1 MIIGVFAD
9 GQKPRRQIHRAPLK
23 LAAVRPLIQ
32 TIDSDRCAGHVP
44 VPLETPRLMN
54 DSRQTPVRPSSAPAS
69 APPEDSTA
77 RVERWLPRVM
87 LSAMLA
93 LILVLLVSMGS
104 YYIYRHEQAF
114 QARAADIEAQ
124 AYARL
129 EQSLQDEVSYLNKTL
144 NDHRATF
151 DTTLASQLAKHAQL
165 ALQAVN
171 RSYSKLHGETSPAQM
186 RFILTELLRPMGQ
199 PDDGIAPFIIEAD
212 GTVRLFALDPRQEGH
227 SLAKVVD
234 DAGQLLTERLSDTAT
249 LGDGHTRL
257 RWRGANPAADMTDI
271 YAQVSHFA
279 PFDWIIGVGVFH
291 HRAQSTVRRQALE
304 DLARYSPAENRTL
317 LLVDQNANIVA
328 SSAGATPVAS
338 TARTPAPDWV
348 RTIARAGRTGGK
360 TLYLDLPLPPGT
372 AAEPHLAF
380 VAGQD
385 PWGWTLA
392 AIARLDDV
400 AAIIASERRRMEA
413 SKRED
418 FMVTLLT
425 MLTATAIALLLSMV
439 FYRWIDRR
447 FRHYQQDIDA
457 RNRALKESA
466 RELRLSAQVFEASNE
481 AIAILDHRFRIV
493 SVNPALERISGY
505 HHADIVGRHCGELLI
520 GEQTGSD
527 LWRRT
532 ASRLRSARH
541 WAGEITLQRADGAE
555 YPGWIS
561 LGAIANDSG
570 RVTHFVVSIADISER
585 KRTEQRL
592 RQLAEYDALTGLPNR
607 ILLLDRLGGAIEQ
620 ARRHSTHLAVLFI
633 DLDRFKNINDSL
645 GHAVG
650 DGLLRQVAARLGAVV
665 RGSDTVSRLGGDE
678 FVVLLPELDTA
689 ARAGAVASKILK
701 ALATPYDVDGHEL
714 SITPSIGITV
724 FPEDGDNRD
733 LLLKNA
739 DAAMYH
745 AKENGRNSYQFFTE
759 DLNDRAQTRLAL
771 ENELRRALS
780 RHEFSLHFQPQFDLA
795 SGRLVGA
802 EALLRWQHPERG
814 MVPPDQFIPIAEE
827 TGLIIPLG
835 TWILRQA
842 CAIAQQWRA
851 EGLGDLCIAVNI
863 SALQVQREH
872 LEATVIEALGHSGLP
887 AHLLEL
893 EVTESALMT
902 HQADVSA
909 TLDAIHALGVKLAID
924 DFGTGYSSLAYL
936 KRFKLDKLKIDRS
949 FIRDLPDDEED
960 AHLTHAIIGIA
971 HHLGM
976 SVVAEGVETEAQ
988 EAFLS
993 NLRCDLAQ
1001 GYLYARP
1008 LPPEAFRQMQI
1019 DLGYQAASNP
1029 ADSTA

>member
-1 MIIGVFAD
+1 MS
-9 GQKPRRQIHRAPLK
+9 RR
-23 LAAVRPLIQ
+23 
-32 TIDSDRCAGHVP
+32 P
-44 VPLETPRLMN
+44 VETPHQMN
-54 DSRQTPVRPSSAPAS
+54 TPRQTPVRPSSVATSPS
-69 APPEDSTA
+69 PDEVSTRA
-77 RVERWLPRVM
+77 ERWLPRVM

-114 QARAADIEAQ
+114 QARAADIESQ
-124 AYARL
+124 ARDRL
-129 EQSLQDEVSYLNKTL
+129 EQSLQEEVSYLIQSL

-151 DTTLASQLAKHAQL
+151 DTSLSTQLAHHAQL
-165 ALQAVN
+165 ALQAAN
-171 RSYSKLHGETSPAQM
+171 RSYQKLNGAVSAAQM
-186 RFILTELLRPMGQ
+186 RFLLTELLRPMGQ
-199 PDDGIAPFIIEAD
+199 PDAGIAPFIVEAD
-212 GTVRLFALDPRQEGH
+212 GHLRLFALDPRQEGQ
-227 SLAKVVD
+227 SLGKVVD
-234 DAGQLLTERLSDTAT
+234 DAGQLLTERLSDTAI
-249 LGDGHTRL
+249 LGDGATRL
-257 RWRGANPAADMTDI
+257 RWRSADEANSMIDVH
-271 YAQVSHFA
+271 AQVAHFA
-279 PFDWIIGVGVFH
+279 PFDWVIGVGVFH
-291 HRAQSTVRRQALE
+291 HRTQHIVRAQAL
-304 DLARYSPAENRTL
+304 DALSRYQPAKNRAIV
-317 LLVDQNANIVA
+317 LVDQNGEVLATSNN
-328 SSAGATPVAS
+328 SGAAIGLTRS
-338 TARTPAPDWV
+338 TATDWA
-348 RTIARAGRTGGK
+348 RTIARAGRAGGK
-360 TLYLDLPLPPGT
+360 TLTLDLLQPPAT
-372 AAEPHLAF
+372 TAEPHLAF

-385 PWGWTLA
+385 QWGWTLA
-392 AIARLDDV
+392 AIAGLDDMAGTI
-400 AAIIASERRRMEA
+400 AAERRRMEA
-413 SKRED
+413 SKRDD

-447 FRHYQQDIDA
+447 FRHYQDDIDT

-505 HHADIVGRHCGELLI
+505 HHADIVGRHCAELLI

-541 WAGEITLQRADGAE
+541 WAGETTLQRADGSN

-561 LGAIANDSG
+561 LGAITNDSG

-607 ILLLDRLGGAIEQ
+607 VLLLDRLGSTIEQ
-620 ARRHSTHLAVLFI
+620 ARRHDAHLAVLFI

-650 DGLLRQVAARLGAVV
+650 DGLLRQVAGRLSAVV
-665 RGSDTVSRLGGDE
+665 RSSDTVSRLGGDE
-678 FVVLLPELDTA
+678 FVVLLAELDSA
-689 ARAGAVASKILK
+689 ARAGVVASKILK

-745 AKENGRNSYQFFTE
+745 AKENGRNSYQFYTD

-780 RHEFSLHFQPQFDLA
+780 RHEFSLHFQPQFHLA
-795 SGRLVGA
+795 TGRLVGA
-802 EALLRWQHPERG
+802 EALLRWHHPERG
-814 MVPPDQFIPIAEE
+814 MIPPDQFIPIAEE
-827 TGLIIPLG
+827 TGLILPLG
-835 TWILRQA
+835 AWILRQA

-863 SALQVQREH
+863 SALQVRREH
-872 LEATVIEALGHSGLP
+872 LEPTVIEALGHSGLP

-902 HQADVSA
+902 QLADVSA

-960 AHLTHAIIGIA
+960 AHLTQAIIGIA

-993 NLRCDLAQ
+993 HLKCDLAQ

-1019 DLGYQAASNP
+1019 DLGAQAASNP